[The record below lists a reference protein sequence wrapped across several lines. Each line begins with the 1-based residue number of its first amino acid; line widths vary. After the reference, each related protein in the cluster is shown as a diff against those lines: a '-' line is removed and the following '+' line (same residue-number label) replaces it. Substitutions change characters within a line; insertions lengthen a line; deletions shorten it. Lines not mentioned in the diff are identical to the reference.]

1 MCTKLEQEIE
11 IRTPMLEQHWY
22 TFMFPK
28 INPQYTIKRD
38 GVLRFNM
45 LPLKHQIQYSQTCF
59 MSFITTWLTLVSFIT
74 DCHCKNCVVMFRDRV
89 IIPTK

>member
-1 MCTKLEQEIE
+1 MIGGSWVIREEKNRDALCTKLDQEIE
-11 IRTPMLEQHWY
+11 IGTPMLEQHWY

-28 INPQYTIKRD
+28 INLQYTIKMD

-59 MSFITTWLTLVSFIT
+59 MLFITRESYW
-74 DCHCKNCVVMFRDRV
+74 
-89 IIPTK
+89 